1 MMGHAL
7 VVIFGD
13 QCWSLNNDEG
23 VTPTL
28 YNPLNMWRIG
38 DASRFSSMSI
48 VLKRSYFEILISSYE
63 DNFGGIGKL
72 IQKAT
77 NSHISQRFLYSNI

>member
-23 VTPTL
+23 VTPTP

-72 IQKAT
+72 IQRTTK
-77 NSHISQRFLYSNI
+77 LYFIKIFQF

>member
-23 VTPTL
+23 VIPTH

-38 DASRFSSMSI
+38 DQASFQAGPS
-48 VLKRSYFEILISSYE
+48 
-63 DNFGGIGKL
+63 
-72 IQKAT
+72 
-77 NSHISQRFLYSNI
+77 

>member
-48 VLKRSYFEILISSYE
+48 ILKRSYFEILISSDE

-72 IQKAT
+72 IQRAT
-77 NSHISQRFLYSNI
+77 KLYFIKIFQF